1 MTERQTW
8 RARGRPLVDGRAAG
22 TALVLSEP
30 LSFWGGL
37 DARKGTIS
45 DERHPQRGQSVQG
58 KVLVMP
64 GGRGSSSSSSV
75 LAEAIRGGTGPAA
88 ILLPRP
94 DEIVALGALVIGLL
108 DGTNCPVLELLP
120 ADYARL
126 VSGDHVEV
134 DADGQLVV
142 KRTGALP

>member
-1 MTERQTW
+1 MAERGPW
-8 RARGRPLVDGRAAG
+8 RARGRRLADGRAAG
-22 TALVLSEP
+22 TALVLGEP

-37 DARKGTIS
+37 DAREGTII

-58 KVLVMP
+58 RVLVMP

-88 ILLPRP
+88 ILLSRP
-94 DEIVALGALVIGLL
+94 DEIVTLGALVIGLL
-108 DGTNCPVLELLP
+108 DGTSCPVLELLP

-134 DADGQLVV
+134 GEDGQLVV
-142 KRTGALP
+142 LPARALP